1 MYVNNKDGSFTL
13 FLNGNVGEDTILED
27 LNKILTEYPDTQKIE
42 IMIDSVGGSL
52 ERAYNIVDFF
62 ENLKEKGVLIKT
74 VVTGKAYSCA
84 SLITAAGTKGHR
96 YLGQNAGVMVH
107 KATINDPDY
116 QFMDETVNVKFSEKM
131 EEITGVNK
139 DVFLN
144 IFNTKKDFYFT
155 SVAELREIGIIDQQV
170 KYYSENEIQ
179 EQAKIVAQLEIE
191 TQKQK
196 QNQIKMDQ
204 ITQLQEEL
212 ALAKNQIT
220 QLQGELSAKIAE
232 TKAIQEVLLKDADIT
247 AEQKTTIEGLP
258 VNKMIELISIFKK
271 EAKKE
276 PIKQVD
282 FTAAAT
288 AQLTEKSFLD
298 KVKAGEKIENYVD
311 KYAMQSEEVRKEIF
325 NNYRETHNKNFKL

>member
-27 LNKILTEYPDTQKIE
+27 LNKILTEYPDTEKIE

-52 ERAYNIVDFF
+52 ERAYNIVDFL
-62 ENLKEKGVLIKT
+62 ENLKEKGVLVKT
-74 VVTGKAYSCA
+74 VVTGRAYSCA
-84 SLITAAGTKGHR
+84 SLITAAGSKGHR

-131 EEITGVNK
+131 EAITGVNK

-155 SVAELREIGIIDQQV
+155 SVAELREIGIIDEQV
-170 KYYSENEIQ
+170 KYYSENDIQ

-191 TQKQK
+191 TQKQ
-196 QNQIKMDQ
+196 NQIKMDQ

-212 ALAKNQIT
+212 SLAKNQIT
-220 QLQGELSAKIAE
+220 QLQGELSAKINE

-247 AEQKTTIEGLP
+247 AEQKTSIEGLP

-288 AQLTEKSFLD
+288 AQLTEKSFLE
-298 KVKAGEKIENYVD
+298 KVKAGEKIENYID
-311 KYAMQSEEVRKEIF
+311 TYAIQSEEVRKEIF
-325 NNYRETHNKNFKL
+325 NNYRENHNKNFKL

>member
-27 LNKILTEYPDTQKIE
+27 LNKILTEYPETQKIE

-52 ERAYNIVDFF
+52 DRAYNIVDFLEKIKN
-62 ENLKEKGVLIKT
+62 ENRMVKT
-74 VVTGKAYSCA
+74 VATGRAYSA
-84 SLITAAGTKGHR
+84 AVPILAAGTKGER
-96 YLGQNAGVMVH
+96 YLGQNAGVMIH
-107 KATINDPDY
+107 KATINDPDL

-131 EEITGVNK
+131 EAITGVNK
-139 DVFLN
+139 DIFLN

-170 KYYSENEIQ
+170 KYYSDNEIQ
-179 EQAKIVAQLEIE
+179 EQAKIVAKLEIE

-220 QLQGELSAKIAE
+220 QIQGELSAKIAE

-247 AEQKTTIEGLP
+247 AEQKTSIEGLP

-288 AQLTEKSFLD
+288 AQLTEKTFLE
-298 KVKAGEKIENYVD
+298 KVKSGEKIENYIET
-311 KYAMQSEEVRKEIF
+311 YAMQSEEVKKEIF
-325 NNYRETHNKNFKL
+325 NNYRENHNKNFTL

>member
-1 MYVNNKDGSFTL
+1 
-13 FLNGNVGEDTILED
+13 
-27 LNKILTEYPDTQKIE
+27 
-42 IMIDSVGGSL
+42 MIDSVGGSL
-52 ERAYNIVDFF
+52 ERAYNIVDFL

-155 SVAELREIGIIDQQV
+155 SVAELREIGILDEQV
-170 KYYSENEIQ
+170 KYYSEIDIQ

-191 TQKQK
+191 TQK

-288 AQLTEKSFLD
+288 AQLTEKSFLE